1 MIRCINKQD
10 IGLYRG
16 FNLKSMSIMKNIPNI
31 LTLFRVILIPFFV
44 LAFYLPIENSFYI
57 ATWIFFI
64 AGVTDYLDGYLAR
77 RWNVSSK
84 LGAFLDPVADKIMV
98 ITALVMVAG
107 DHDRIV
113 ATVGE
118 HSALWIMIPTL
129 IMIGRE
135 LAISG
140 LREWMADLGKRANV
154 AVGNAGKWKTSLQM
168 MALGG
173 LIWQQG
179 PWMVYLAYIVFY
191 AAMALTVVSMVQYF
205 AAAWGELTSE
215 D

>member
-1 MIRCINKQD
+1 MR
-10 IGLYRG
+10 
-16 FNLKSMSIMKNIPNI
+16 IMKNIPNI

-57 ATWIFFI
+57 AASIFFI
-64 AGVTDYLDGYLAR
+64 AGVTDYLDGYIAR

-98 ITALVMVAG
+98 ITALVMVVG
-107 DHDRIV
+107 DHDRIA

-168 MALGG
+168 LALGG
-173 LIWQQG
+173 FIWQQG
-179 PWMVYLAYIVFY
+179 PWMVYLAYLVFY
-191 AAMALTVVSMVQYF
+191 AAMVLTVVSMLQYF

>member
-1 MIRCINKQD
+1 
-10 IGLYRG
+10 
-16 FNLKSMSIMKNIPNI
+16 MKNIPNI
-31 LTLFRVILIPFFV
+31 LTLFRVMLIPFFI
-44 LAFYLPIENSFYI
+44 LAFYLPFEGSFYV

-64 AGVTDYLDGYLAR
+64 AGVTDYFDGYLAR

-98 ITALVMVAG
+98 VTALVMVAG
-107 DHDRIV
+107 DHDRLV
-113 ATVGE
+113 ATIGE

-154 AVGNAGKWKTSLQM
+154 AVGSAGKWKTSFQM

-173 LIWQQG
+173 LVWQQA

-191 AAMALTVVSMVQYF
+191 FALALTVISMVQYF
-205 AAAWGELTSE
+205 SAAWGELTSE
-215 D
+215 E

>member
-1 MIRCINKQD
+1 M
-10 IGLYRG
+10 
-16 FNLKSMSIMKNIPNI
+16 KSIKIMKNIPNI
-31 LTLFRVILIPFFV
+31 LTLFRVMLIPFFI
-44 LAFYLPIENSFYI
+44 LAFYLPFEGSFYV

-64 AGVTDYLDGYLAR
+64 AGVTDYFDGYLAR

-98 ITALVMVAG
+98 VTALVMVAG
-107 DHDRIV
+107 DHDRLV
-113 ATVGE
+113 ATIGE

-154 AVGNAGKWKTSLQM
+154 AVGNAGKWKTSFQM

-173 LIWQQG
+173 LVWQQA

-191 AAMALTVVSMVQYF
+191 FALALTVVSMVQYF
-205 AAAWGELTSE
+205 SAAWGELTSE
-215 D
+215 E

>member
-1 MIRCINKQD
+1 
-10 IGLYRG
+10 
-16 FNLKSMSIMKNIPNI
+16 MKNIPNI
-31 LTLFRVILIPFFV
+31 LTLIRVILIPFFI
-44 LAFYLPIENSFYI
+44 LAFYLPIENAAYI

-64 AGVTDYLDGYLAR
+64 AGVTDYFDGYLAR

-84 LGAFLDPVADKIMV
+84 LGAFLDPVADKVMV
-98 ITALVMVAG
+98 VTALVMVAA

-113 ATVGE
+113 ASIGD

-154 AVGNAGKWKTSLQM
+154 AVGNAGKWKTTCQM

-173 LIWQQG
+173 LIWQQA
-179 PWMVYLAYIVFY
+179 PWMVYLAYLVFY
-191 AAMALTVVSMVQYF
+191 VAMVLTVVSMVQYF
-205 AAAWGELTSE
+205 SAAWSELTSE

>member
-1 MIRCINKQD
+1 
-10 IGLYRG
+10 
-16 FNLKSMSIMKNIPNI
+16 MKNIPNI
-31 LTLFRVILIPFFV
+31 LTSIRVILIPFFV
-44 LAFYLPIENSFYI
+44 LAFYLPIDNAAYI

-64 AGVTDYLDGYLAR
+64 AGVTDYFDGYLAR

-84 LGAFLDPVADKIMV
+84 LGAFLDPVADKVMV
-98 ITALVMVAG
+98 VTALVMVVA
-107 DHDRIV
+107 DHDRFV
-113 ATVGE
+113 ATIGE
-118 HSALWIMIPTL
+118 HSALWVTVPAL

-154 AVGNAGKWKTSLQM
+154 AVGNSGKWKTTCQM

-173 LIWQQG
+173 LIWQQA
-179 PWMVYLAYIVFY
+179 PWMVYLAYAVFY
-191 AAMALTVVSMVQYF
+191 VALVLTVTSMVQYF
-205 AAAWGELTSE
+205 SAAWGELTSE

>member
-1 MIRCINKQD
+1 M
-10 IGLYRG
+10 
-16 FNLKSMSIMKNIPNI
+16 KSIKIMKNIPNI
-31 LTLFRVILIPFFV
+31 LTLFRVMLIPFFI
-44 LAFYLPIENSFYI
+44 LAFYLPIEESFYV

-64 AGVTDYLDGYLAR
+64 AGVTDYFDGYLAR

-98 ITALVMVAG
+98 VTALVMIAG
-107 DHDRIV
+107 DHDRLV
-113 ATVGE
+113 ATIGE

-140 LREWMADLGKRANV
+140 LREWMADLGKRADV
-154 AVGNAGKWKTSLQM
+154 AVGSAGKWKTSFQM

-173 LIWQQG
+173 LVWQQA

-191 AAMALTVVSMVQYF
+191 FALVLTVISMVQYF
-205 AAAWGELTSE
+205 SAAWGELTSE
-215 D
+215 E

>member
-1 MIRCINKQD
+1 M
-10 IGLYRG
+10 
-16 FNLKSMSIMKNIPNI
+16 KSMKIMKNIPNI
-31 LTLFRVILIPFFV
+31 LTLIRVMLIPFFI
-44 LAFYLPIENSFYI
+44 LAFYLPIEASFYV

-64 AGVTDYLDGYLAR
+64 AGITDYLDGYLAR

-98 ITALVMVAG
+98 VTALVMVAG
-107 DHDRIV
+107 DHDRLV
-113 ATVGE
+113 ATIGE

-140 LREWMADLGKRANV
+140 LREWMASLGKRADV
-154 AVGNAGKWKTSLQM
+154 AVGSSGKWKTSFQM

-173 LIWQQG
+173 LVWQQA

-191 AAMALTVVSMVQYF
+191 FAMVLTVISMVQYF
-205 AAAWGELTSE
+205 SAAWGELTSE
-215 D
+215 E

>member
-1 MIRCINKQD
+1 
-10 IGLYRG
+10 
-16 FNLKSMSIMKNIPNI
+16 MKNIPNI

-77 RWNVSSK
+77 RWDVSSK

-98 ITALVMVAG
+98 ITALVMIAG
-107 DHDRIV
+107 DHDRIA

-118 HSALWIMIPTL
+118 HSALWVMIPAL

-154 AVGNAGKWKTSLQM
+154 AVGRAGKWKTTFQM

-173 LIWQQG
+173 FIWQQG
-179 PWMVYLAYIVFY
+179 PWMVYLAYLVFY
-191 AAMALTVVSMVQYF
+191 AAMVLTVISMVQYF

>member
-1 MIRCINKQD
+1 
-10 IGLYRG
+10 
-16 FNLKSMSIMKNIPNI
+16 MKNIPNI

-57 ATWIFFI
+57 AASIFFI
-64 AGVTDYLDGYLAR
+64 AGVTDYLDGYIAR

-98 ITALVMVAG
+98 ITALVMVVG
-107 DHDRIV
+107 DHDRIA

-168 MALGG
+168 LALGG
-173 LIWQQG
+173 FIWQQG
-179 PWMVYLAYIVFY
+179 PWMVYLAYLVFY
-191 AAMALTVVSMVQYF
+191 AAMVLTVVSMLQYF

>member
-1 MIRCINKQD
+1 
-10 IGLYRG
+10 
-16 FNLKSMSIMKNIPNI
+16 MKNIPNI
-31 LTLFRVILIPFFV
+31 LTFIRVILIPFFI
-44 LAFYLPIENSFYI
+44 LAFYLPIENSHYI

-64 AGVTDYLDGYLAR
+64 AGVTDYFDGYLAR

-98 ITALVMVAG
+98 VTALVMIAG

-113 ATVGE
+113 ASIGE

-154 AVGNAGKWKTSLQM
+154 AVGNAGKWKTTCQM

-173 LIWQQG
+173 LIWQQA
-179 PWMVYLAYIVFY
+179 PWMVYLAYVVFY
-191 AAMALTVVSMVQYF
+191 IATALTVMSMLQYF
-205 AAAWGELTSE
+205 AAAWDELTSA